1 MGAHNDG
8 LGLLCALQSTINLF
22 YSPWDLL
29 FGLLSISV
37 LVFLKVS
44 VKWLSVKGG
53 ICMGW

>member
-29 FGLLSISV
+29 FGLLSIGV